1 MKKAL
6 SPAAILCPDATA
18 SPARHVVRPAA
29 GGDGALGDARLPV
42 AVCLRRPGDASPRRS
57 SRPWRVGSTWDRATR
72 GVRRLLRTSTRG
84 GAGDHARRVQHDGS
98 RLGGRSQLR
107 GLWGAER
114 RRPNSSGRKRTRS
127 SGRSDSI
134 LRPSYLI
141 PVSIALGIRVLR
153 APVIRPSPRLA
164 GPALYPCLWST

>member
-1 MKKAL
+1 MTKVYP
-6 SPAAILCPDATA
+6 PAAILCADATA

-29 GGDGALGDARLPV
+29 GGNGARGDARVPV
-42 AVCLRRPGDASPRRS
+42 GVCLRRPGDASPRRS
-57 SRPWRVGSTWDRATR
+57 SRPWRVGSIWDHATR
-72 GVRRLLRTSTRG
+72 GVRRPLRTSTRG
-84 GAGDHARRVQHDGS
+84 GAGDHAGRVQDDGS

-107 GLWGAER
+107 GLGGAER
-114 RRPNSSGRKRTRS
+114 GRPNSSGRKRTRS

-141 PVSIALGIRVLR
+141 PVSIALRIRVLR

-164 GPALYPCLWST
+164 GPALYPCLWRT